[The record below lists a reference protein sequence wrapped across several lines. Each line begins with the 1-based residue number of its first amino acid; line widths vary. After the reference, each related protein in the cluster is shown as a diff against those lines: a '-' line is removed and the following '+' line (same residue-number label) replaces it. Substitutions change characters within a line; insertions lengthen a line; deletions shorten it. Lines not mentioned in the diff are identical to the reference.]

1 MVAGA
6 IILALVV
13 GFMLGHKLAH
23 AAMCSAIKDTFT
35 AEEQE
40 RINRRIDAWLN
51 D

>member
-13 GFMLGHKLAH
+13 GFMLGHKFAH
-23 AAMCSAIKDTFT
+23 AAMCAAIEDTFT

-40 RINRRIDAWLN
+40 RINRRLDAWLRE
-51 D
+51 